1 MKPVKKDPP
10 RKPIYV
16 RDPKDKRLLAYN
28 DSLNTYELNKEFR
41 KEIYSKLNS
50 AKTKEEYD
58 KINNAVVKKFV
69 NRGMN
74 PGLFVVDKNEKV
86 FIKRDFGNG
95 AIRIDTEASPKK
107 PVQPVFLEEKTEK
120 VNIAPKELN
129 MPTSSIKVNRA
140 VNFPK
145 TVTGVKYDTQKGDV
159 IVGISGKEVTMPR
172 KEFDSWVNKPEN
184 RKMFDDYRKR
194 KAKK

>member
-1 MKPVKKDPP
+1 MKAVKKDPP
-10 RKPIYV
+10 REPIYV

-28 DSLNTYELNKEFR
+28 DSLRTYQLDKPFK
-41 KEIYSKLNS
+41 KEIYDKLMSSK
-50 AKTKEEYD
+50 TVDEYYD
-58 KINNAVVKKFV
+58 NYHRINNKWKKAGLNPDLYRSTGNVFFEKEFGKTNKQILGEQVV
-69 NRGMN
+69 
-74 PGLFVVDKNEKV
+74 
-86 FIKRDFGNG
+86 
-95 AIRIDTEASPKK
+95 KK
-107 PVQPVFLEEKTEK
+107 PVQPVLLAKEATEAN
-120 VNIAPKELN
+120 VAPKDLS

-159 IVGISGKEVTMPR
+159 IVGISGKDVTMPR

-184 RKMFDDYRKR
+184 RKMFDDYRKS